1 MKNFITLLSKGVPN
15 PRGITRAKKS
25 MWLTLVSMLGFLA
38 FGTQGVLTPFS
49 NATKQ
54 RTNNGWRL
62 ASILLALVLA
72 LGGSLQTLQAQ
83 NYQLNYFTG
92 TYTPITGTPSGTTGD
107 DAISANIVLPFS
119 VNFGGT
125 AYTNFQVCTNGWV
138 TLNTGVA
145 AAPTT
150 TEMRTNLNL
159 FNTSAP
165 NVTIAPWMD
174 DLNTAVIG
182 VTGDISYTT
191 QIGRAHV

>member
-72 LGGSLQTLQAQ
+72 LAGSLQTLQAQ
-83 NYQLNYFTG
+83 NYQLSYFTG

-107 DAISANIVLPFS
+107 GTISGNFPLPFS

-125 AYTNFQVCTNGWV
+125 AYSNFQVSTDGWV
-138 TLNTGVA
+138 TLNTGTLATNSA
-145 AAPTT
+145 A
-150 TEMRTNLNL
+150 NLNL
-159 FNTSAP
+159 
-165 NVTIAPWMD
+165 
-174 DLNTAVIG
+174 
-182 VTGDISYTT
+182 
-191 QIGRAHV
+191 